1 MRPVARIK
9 AIGATDYGALDQ
21 LIGPQNHGFSL
32 VELLVAVAIFALLAT
47 IAIPTYASHVN
58 KARVVRAI
66 ADTKEIAATIDMY
79 RMDFQKLPA
88 SLADVQYGGRL
99 DPWGNPY
106 QYVNFEAEGGTANG
120 RKDAAMAPLNADYD
134 LYSKGKDGQSELQ
147 ITAATAQDDILR
159 AQNGGYFGMALRY

>member
-1 MRPVARIK
+1 MASKERIEAISPPSPLAR
-9 AIGATDYGALDQ
+9 YQ
-21 LIGPQNHGFSL
+21 LVGVRHHGFTL
-32 VELLVAVAIFALLAT
+32 IELLVVVAIFGVLAT

-58 KARVVRAI
+58 KARIVRAI

-88 SLADVQYGGRL
+88 SLADVQYGKRL

-106 QYVNFEAEGGTANG
+106 QYLNFEAAGGTANS
-120 RKDAAMAPLNADYD
+120 RKDGAMAPLNADYD

-147 ITAATAQDDILR
+147 ITAETAQDDILR
-159 AQNGGYFGMALRY
+159 AQNGGFFGVALRY

>member
-1 MRPVARIK
+1 MSSVER
-9 AIGATDYGALDQ
+9 IGAISLTSLLSPYQ
-21 LIGPQNHGFSL
+21 LVSTRNHGFTL
-32 VELLVAVAIFALLAT
+32 IELLVVLAVLGVLAT

-66 ADTKEIAATIDMY
+66 ADTKEMAMTIDMY

-159 AQNGGYFGMALRY
+159 AQNGGYFGVALRY